1 MFKEGLFKKLCEL
14 RSEESK
20 VTNHSRYLGRVFQK
34 EKIVGVTTLRQ
45 KVKTSK
51 SPVCL
56 ENGKQ
61 KKINI

>member
-1 MFKEGLFKKLCEL
+1 MFREGLFNKLCEL

-20 VTNHSRYLGRVFQK
+20 VASHSRYLGRVFQK
-34 EKIVGVTTLRQ
+34 EKIVGITALRQ

-51 SPVCL
+51 RPVCL
-56 ENGKQ
+56 EHGKQ